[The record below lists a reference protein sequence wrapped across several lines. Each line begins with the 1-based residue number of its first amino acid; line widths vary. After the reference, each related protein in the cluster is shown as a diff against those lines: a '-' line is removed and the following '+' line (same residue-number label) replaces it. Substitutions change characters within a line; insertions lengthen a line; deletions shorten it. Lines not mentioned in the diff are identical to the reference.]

1 MRFVAVL
8 TMLWQIE
15 SLAYDL
21 DYKGKFS
28 RAEFEAACKDLKLR
42 FAVPILEALAHAGLK
57 LVRSVHVCDD
67 VVSWYSQKPRIT
79 SPPSSSLVVHPERL

>member
-42 FAVPILEALAHAGLK
+42 FAVPIL
-57 LVRSVHVCDD
+57 
-67 VVSWYSQKPRIT
+67 
-79 SPPSSSLVVHPERL
+79 